1 MPRKTRNSELLA
13 EEMCETVETQPSKKK
28 KTTKTRVEGET
39 AATAS
44 TSVNENMEGNSS
56 GGTPLDKSKYTAME
70 KRESIHES
78 MNTSSGISETSPS
91 SVHSNIFSKLSGG
104 KGNLSSS
111 AKR

>member
-28 KTTKTRVEGET
+28 KTTKTR
-39 AATAS
+39 
-44 TSVNENMEGNSS
+44 NSS